1 MSNYRNYMFVIA
13 FLVLCEVFI
22 YGQRTL
28 ESTMNPS
35 GSLAMKLAIAVV
47 LNPCIKAICSWES
60 SRKGALGYEA

>member
-1 MSNYRNYMFVIA
+1 
-13 FLVLCEVFI
+13 
-22 YGQRTL
+22 
-28 ESTMNPS
+28 MNPS